1 MARGLFVCYSHTLFC
16 SFLVLVVCCFQS
28 VKDLAFQLSPSF
40 RKGTA
45 KIKSFFQSAKFL
57 SKNFQTFFS
66 PASASAVPFGKRV
79 QKYSIF
85 SFPPNKITVFFQKK
99 AIYFFTNT
107 KYPLGPTFIEVD
119 DDNETSVMVETSVD
133 TVSLQS
139 T

>member
-1 MARGLFVCYSHTLFC
+1 MLFTYALLFLPCFGCLLFPVCQRSRFFNSLRF
-16 SFLVLVVCCFQS
+16 
-28 VKDLAFQLSPSF
+28 F